1 METFWYFFEV
11 FGYPLAIMALIFA
24 VVASLYTKFVF
35 SKFSK
40 VPTASGV
47 TGAQVAEQILR
58 QFNLHG
64 GVGYEHEVRVEQVS
78 GTLTDHYSPKEK
90 TLRLSDAVYASASVA
105 AAGVAAH
112 ECGHAI
118 QDEQGYIPNRIR
130 SALHIPASVGS
141 RGGPWLAIGGL
152 ILSGYAPSIGL
163 LLLKIG
169 IIFFLF
175 ATLFYFVTLPVEF
188 NASSRAIRIL
198 DDANILTDQ
207 ELRGAKRVLN
217 AAAMTYVAAAASS
230 LITLLR
236 LIAMSRRRR

>member
-1 METFWYFFEV
+1 MEDFWLFFEV
-11 FGYPLAIMALIFA
+11 FGYPLSIIALIF
-24 VVASLYTKFVF
+24 SFFTSFYTKYVF

-40 VPTASGV
+40 TPTETGV
-47 TGAQVAEQILR
+47 TGSQVAEQILR
-58 QFNLHG
+58 QYNLHG

-90 TLRLSDAVYASASVA
+90 TLRLSDAVYNSATVA
-105 AAGVAAH
+105 AVGVAAH

-118 QDEQGYIPNRIR
+118 QHEQGYIPNKIR
-130 SALHIPASVGS
+130 SALHIPASIGS

-163 LLLKIG
+163 AFLKIG
-169 IIFFLF
+169 IVLFLF
-175 ATLFYFVTLPVEF
+175 ATLFYFITLPVEF

-198 DDANILTDQ
+198 DESRILTVQ

-236 LIAMSRRRR
+236 LIAISRRRR